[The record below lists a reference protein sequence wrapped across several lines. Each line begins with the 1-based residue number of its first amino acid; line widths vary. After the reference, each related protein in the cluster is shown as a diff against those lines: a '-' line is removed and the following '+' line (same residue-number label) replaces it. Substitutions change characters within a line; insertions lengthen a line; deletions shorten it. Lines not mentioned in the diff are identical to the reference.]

1 MQRNII
7 IFLYYKL
14 PKIHLQALFF
24 RYPHRLLKLSIECP
38 NFKTGIDMLQGQ
50 KFGEIGALSL
60 NTLFLYHQNQYLEH
74 S

>member
-7 IFLYYKL
+7 NFLYYKL

-24 RYPHRLLKLSIECP
+24 SVLIDFLNFLSNAQTSI
-38 NFKTGIDMLQGQ
+38 GIDMLQGQ

-60 NTLFLYHQNQYLEH
+60 NTLYLYHQNQYLEH